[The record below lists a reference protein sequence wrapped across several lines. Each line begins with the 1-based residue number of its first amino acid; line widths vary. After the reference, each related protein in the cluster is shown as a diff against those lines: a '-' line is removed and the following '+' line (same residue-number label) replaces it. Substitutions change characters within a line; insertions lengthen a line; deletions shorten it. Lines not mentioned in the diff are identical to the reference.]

1 MKMVEERT
9 DGERENTIN
18 DPLSRWMHRQQT
30 ELKRGCETDRDSGR
44 GEERERKRENE
55 RERARERERER
66 CDVPLF
72 WWREKYSRTRRSKD
86 RDSHR
91 TLAEKMMNRI
101 DQVRSSQVKSIVL
114 RLLTDGLMDGC

>member
-30 ELKRGCETDRDSGR
+30 ELKRGCETDRDRGR

-55 RERARERERER
+55 RERERERGVMCPSFGGE
-66 CDVPLF
+66 
-72 WWREKYSRTRRSKD
+72 
-86 RDSHR
+86 
-91 TLAEKMMNRI
+91 
-101 DQVRSSQVKSIVL
+101 KSIAGPGEVRIATHIGHL
-114 RLLTDGLMDGC
+114 RRK